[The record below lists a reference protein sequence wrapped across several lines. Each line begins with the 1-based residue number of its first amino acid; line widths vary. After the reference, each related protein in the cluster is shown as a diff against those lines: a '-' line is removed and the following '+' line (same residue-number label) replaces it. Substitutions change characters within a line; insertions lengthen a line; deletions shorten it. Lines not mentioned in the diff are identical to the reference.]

1 MPSMKEKKSKAK
13 PKKQRPKQKQKQKQI
28 VKQNVK
34 VNVQSS
40 GGSGGGGS
48 SIPMPNRFMDT
59 SGENVRLQN
68 LVQQLIRQPQQL
80 IRQPQQAVVPV
91 AAPMPY
97 NDPVIDYQEAIAKGK
112 LRAMEAEAGN
122 PYFEGDSYRPSNDDV
137 TLEDVF
143 KPANSNNNNIME
155 NVYNSNLRDRRPKY
169 FEDNQYDIQA
179 REDGISLGGTLPTQL
194 EMRGRFKHPGSIP
207 GSVHSIGSDIQFA
220 SAGIQI
226 LKKSEEINRLIAERT
241 KQQQQE
247 GSAFSQPKFAGEA
260 VAESVA
266 EAPYGYTPSGKIRK
280 NPLGSRKKKE

>member
-48 SIPMPNRFMDT
+48 SIPMPTRFMDT
-59 SGENVRLQN
+59 TGENVRLQN
-68 LVQQLIRQPQQL
+68 LVQQL

-137 TLEDVF
+137 TLDDVF
-143 KPANSNNNNIME
+143 RPSNSNNNNIME

-179 REDGISLGGTLPTQL
+179 GEHGISLGGTLPTEL
-194 EMRGRFKHPGSIP
+194 EMGGKYTRKGSIA
-207 GSVHSIGSDIQFA
+207 GSEHSIGSDIQFA

-226 LKKSEEINRLIAERT
+226 LKKGEEINRLIAERT
-241 KQQQQE
+241 KKQQE
-247 GSAFSQPKFAGEA
+247 ERSAFSQPKFAGEA

-266 EAPYGYTPSGKIRK
+266 ETAPYGYTASGKIRK
-280 NPLGSRKKKE
+280 SPLGSRKKGGE

>member
-40 GGSGGGGS
+40 GGGGGS
-48 SIPMPNRFMDT
+48 SIPMPTRFMDT
-59 SGENVRLQN
+59 TGENVRLQN
-68 LVQQLIRQPQQL
+68 LVQQLIRQPQQ
-80 IRQPQQAVVPV
+80 AVAPV

-97 NDPVIDYQEAIAKGK
+97 NDPAIDYQEAIAKGK

-137 TLEDVF
+137 TLDDVF
-143 KPANSNNNNIME
+143 RPSNSNNNNIME
-155 NVYNSNLRDRRPKY
+155 NIYNSNLRDRRPKY

-179 REDGISLGGTLPTQL
+179 GEHGISLGS
-194 EMRGRFKHPGSIP
+194 E
-207 GSVHSIGSDIQFA
+207 HSIGSDIQFA

-226 LKKSEEINRLIAERT
+226 LKKGEEINRLIAERT
-241 KQQQQE
+241 KKQQE
-247 GSAFSQPKFAGEA
+247 ERSAFSQPKFAGEA

-266 EAPYGYTPSGKIRK
+266 ETAPYGYTASGKIRK
-280 NPLGSRKKKE
+280 SPLGSRKKGGE